1 MQQAKT
7 GDTVKVHYRGSLTN
21 GTVFDSSEGKNPLQ
35 FELGKGMVIVGF
47 DNGVKGMSIGE
58 KKTVQIP
65 VNEAYGPKQSQ
76 LIIDVNKK
84 DIPSDIDPK
93 IGMQLHMT
101 TNNGDPI
108 PVTIAEIKEAS
119 IVLDANHPLAGED
132 LIFDIELIE
141 IV

>member
-21 GTVFDSSEGKNPLQ
+21 GTVFDSSEGKSPLQ
-35 FELGKGMVIVGF
+35 FELGAGMVIVGF

-76 LIIDVNKK
+76 LIIDVDKK

-101 TNNGDPI
+101 TNAGDPI